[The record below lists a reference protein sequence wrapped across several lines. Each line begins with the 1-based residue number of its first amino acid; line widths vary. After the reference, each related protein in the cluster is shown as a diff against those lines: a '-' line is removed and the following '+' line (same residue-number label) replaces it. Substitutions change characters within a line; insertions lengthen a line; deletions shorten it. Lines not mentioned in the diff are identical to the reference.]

1 MARALEIEEHLDEGT
16 HVLRLVGQLDTN
28 TSSQLDVVASRI
40 FAADRTADIVVD
52 MEKCS
57 YVSSAGLRVIVTMQ
71 KRTSAGG
78 SLRFCHVGADVMD
91 IFVSTGFNSIL
102 VFE

>member
-1 MARALEIEEHLDEGT
+1 MARALEIEEHLDEGM

-28 TSSQLDVVASRI
+28 ASSQLDVVASRI

-78 SLRFCHVGADVMD
+78 SLRFCHVSADVMD
-91 IFVSTGFNSIL
+91 VFVSMGFDSIL
-102 VFE
+102 AFE